1 MATKGLTMERSGGE
15 RPNIVLVFMDDM
27 GYGDMSCMGSDIIR
41 TPRMDSVAANGVLFQ
56 QMYSAAA
63 ICTPSRAALLTGRYA
78 PRVGLPRVLHPH
90 DRAGLSAWE
99 QTLPEL
105 LRSQGY
111 HTAVFGKWHLGCRPQ
126 HNPTRHG
133 FDEFLGLLYSN
144 DMDPLHLYA
153 GVDAIETK
161 VDQATLTRRYT
172 DAAIDFIERH
182 AGDPFFVYLPHT
194 MPHIPL
200 HVEEGFRGRSRAGTY
215 GDTIE
220 CIDFHLG
227 RILDRLEQLGLV
239 EQTVVIVTSDNGPWF
254 EGSTGGLRGRKFDTY
269 EGGIRMPFVAQW
281 PAAIPAGA
289 RCDEPACL
297 IDLLPTLVRLAGG
310 RVPADRPVD
319 GIDIG
324 PALRGLPMPDREA
337 LYFFHDWTLN
347 AVRSGRWKLHIDRQP
362 RDPGRE
368 HHRGLPQ
375 LFDLESDPG
384 ETYDLADREP
394 DVVSRLTALAHRFS
408 SEIAAGRV
416 DAEARATGGV
426 EEVSSDDV

>member
-1 MATKGLTMERSGGE
+1 MSSEGFNAERFSGK
-15 RPNIVLVFMDDM
+15 RPNVVLVFMDDM

-41 TPRMDSVAANGVLFQ
+41 TPRMDGVAANGVLFQ

-78 PRVGLPRVLHPH
+78 PRVGLPRVLHPA
-90 DRAGLSAWE
+90 DVAGLPAWE
-99 QTLPEL
+99 RTLPEL
-105 LRSQGY
+105 LREQGY
-111 HTAVFGKWHLGCRPQ
+111 HTAVYGKWHLGGRPE

-144 DMDPLHLYA
+144 DMVPLHLYA
-153 GVDAIETK
+153 GGEVVETD

-172 DAAIDFIERH
+172 DAAIDFVERH
-182 AGDPFFVYLPHT
+182 SADPFFVYLPHT

-227 RILDRLEQLGLV
+227 RLLDRLEQLGLT
-239 EQTVVIVTSDNGPWF
+239 EQTMVIVTSDNGPWF
-254 EGSTGGLRGRKFDTY
+254 EGSTGGLRGRKSDTY
-269 EGGIRMPFVAQW
+269 EGGIRMPFVTQW
-281 PAAIPAGA
+281 PAAVPAGT

-310 RVPADRPVD
+310 TVPDDRPID

-324 PALRGLPMPDREA
+324 PALLGLPMPERGP
-337 LYFFHDWTLN
+337 LYFFHHWTLN
-347 AVRSGRWKLHIDRQP
+347 AVRLGRWKLHVDRQP
-362 RDPGRE
+362 RDAGRE

-375 LFDLESDPG
+375 LFDLDTDPA
-384 ETYDLADREP
+384 ENYDLADREQG
-394 DVVSRLTALAHRFS
+394 VVSRLTALARRFS

-416 DAEARATGGV
+416 DAEARAAGGK
-426 EEVSSDDV
+426 EL

>member
-1 MATKGLTMERSGGE
+1 MTGVGSTAE
-15 RPNIVLVFMDDM
+15 RPNVVLVFMDDM
-27 GYGDMSCMGSDIIR
+27 GYGDMGCMGSDAIR
-41 TPRMDSVAANGVLFQ
+41 TPRMDGVANNGVLFR

-63 ICTPSRAALLTGRYA
+63 LCTPSRAALLTGRYA

-90 DRAGLSAWE
+90 DAAGLPNWE
-99 QTLPEL
+99 ATLPRL
-105 LRSQGY
+105 LRDSGY
-111 HTAVFGKWHLGCRPQ
+111 RTGMFGKWHLGCRPE

-133 FDEFLGLLYSN
+133 FDEFIGLLYSN
-144 DMDPLHLYA
+144 DMDPLNLYV
-153 GVDAIETK
+153 GEDAVPGE

-182 AGDPFFVYLPHT
+182 QSEPFFVYLPHT

-200 HVEEGFRGRSRAGTY
+200 HVEAEFRGRSRAGTY

-227 RILDRLEQLGLV
+227 RILDRLEQLGLT
-239 EQTVVIVTSDNGPWF
+239 ERTMVIVTSDNGPWF

-281 PAAIPAGA
+281 PAAIPPGIS
-289 RCDEPACL
+289 CDQPACL

-310 RVPADRPVD
+310 APPTDRAID

-324 PALRGLPMPDREA
+324 PALRGSPMPDREA

-347 AVRSGRWKLHIDRQP
+347 VVRSGRWKLHLDRQP
-362 RDPGRE
+362 RDSGRE

-375 LFDLESDPG
+375 LFDLEADPG
-384 ETYDLADREP
+384 ENYDLADREP
-394 DVVSRLTALAHRFS
+394 EVVTRLSAVGQRFAA
-408 SEIAAGRV
+408 EIAEGRA
-416 DAEARATGGV
+416 DAEARSAGRWG
-426 EEVSSDDV
+426 

>member
-1 MATKGLTMERSGGE
+1 MTAAGLTMDKSGAE
-15 RPNIVLVFMDDM
+15 RPNVVLVFMDDM
-27 GYGDMSCMGSDIIR
+27 GYGDMGCMGSDLIR
-41 TPRMDSVAANGVLFQ
+41 TPRMDSIAENGVLFE

-63 ICTPSRAALLTGRYA
+63 VCTPSRAALLTGRYA

-90 DRAGLSAWE
+90 DEAGLPAWE
-99 QTLPEL
+99 RTLPEL
-105 LRSQGY
+105 LGAQGY
-111 HTAVFGKWHLGCRPQ
+111 HTAIYGKWHLGCRPE
-126 HNPTRHG
+126 HGPTRHG

-144 DMDPLHLYA
+144 DMVPLHLYA
-153 GVDAIETK
+153 NEEVIETQ
-161 VDQATLTRRYT
+161 VDQALLTRRYT

-182 AGDPFFVYLPHT
+182 ATEPFFVYLPHT

-227 RILDRLEQLGLV
+227 RILDRLEQLGLT
-239 EQTVVIVTSDNGPWF
+239 ERTMVVVTSDNGPWF

-281 PAAIPAGA
+281 PAGIPAGS
-289 RCDEPACL
+289 RRSEPACL

-310 RVPADRPVD
+310 TVPDDRPID

-324 PALRGLPMPDREA
+324 SALRGERSPEREA

-347 AVRSGRWKLHIDRQP
+347 AVRSGRWKLHVDRQP

-375 LFDLESDPG
+375 LFDLDNDPA
-384 ETYDLADREP
+384 ENYDLADREAA
-394 DVVSRLTALAHRFS
+394 VVSRLTALADRFS
-408 SEIAAGRV
+408 REIAAGRPE
-416 DAEARATGGV
+416 AEARAVGGV
-426 EEVSSDDV
+426 VQ